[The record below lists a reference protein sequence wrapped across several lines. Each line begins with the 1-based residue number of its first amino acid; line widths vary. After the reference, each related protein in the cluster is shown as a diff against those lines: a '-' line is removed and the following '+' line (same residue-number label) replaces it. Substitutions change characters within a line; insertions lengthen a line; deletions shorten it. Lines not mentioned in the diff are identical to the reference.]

1 MQDKIDLR
9 ELAVDRSAENRS
21 PAEHHKRHFTTR
33 YLLPGMLILGFM
45 GVLGWSLKDRLL
57 PAHKVTVIPVHV
69 TRSQSQQAGTPLF
82 KSAGWVEPRPTPI
95 YVPALA
101 PGVVKNLLVVE
112 DQVLKKGDPVAI
124 LVSEDAD
131 LSRKR
136 AQADL
141 QLAEA
146 ELKSAQINFDKPV
159 HLQAA
164 LSEAE
169 SELAKTNTVLANLP
183 FETDRAE
190 ARQKLAQQDLLGK
203 KNSQG
208 VVSGLELDEAES
220 EAKAATALVKELQQ
234 RQKFLDAEQR
244 ALVLRRDALQEQL
257 QLKTEEQRALL
268 KSQALVAAAQ
278 VSLQQAELTFQ
289 RMTVMAPR
297 NGRVLNLLASD
308 GTHLQGGPGMGGK
321 HDGGAVITM
330 YQPEKLQIRVDVR
343 FEDLPQ
349 VQRGQPVQIESP
361 AVPQPLQGTV
371 LFLSS
376 LADIQKNTL
385 EIKVAIE
392 DSPEVIKP
400 EMLVDV
406 TFLAP
411 NTTGDRKISNE
422 SVHLFVPKNLV
433 RQEGDRSFVWVADQ
447 QSGTARK
454 TLVQTGTRGSRNLI
468 EVTSGL
474 TETSKLISSS
484 TDGLSEQGRIRVTGE
499 SPTPSDAN
507 SAPTSP

>member
-1 MQDKIDLR
+1 MQDKIDLQ
-9 ELAVDRSAENRS
+9 ELAVDRSAESHS
-21 PAEHHKRHFTTR
+21 PARQHKRHFITR
-33 YLLPGMLILGFM
+33 YLLPAILILGFL
-45 GVLGWSLKDRLL
+45 GVLCWSLKDRLL
-57 PAHKVTVIPVHV
+57 PAYNVTVVPVHV

-124 LVSEDAD
+124 LISEDAD
-131 LSRKR
+131 LTRKR
-136 AQADL
+136 ARADL
-141 QLAEA
+141 QLVEA

-169 SELAKTNTVLANLP
+169 ADLAKANTALANLP

-203 KNSQG
+203 KNSKG
-208 VVSGLELDEAES
+208 VVSGLEIDKAES
-220 EAKAATALVKELQQ
+220 EVKAATALVKELQQ

-257 QLKTEEQRALL
+257 QLKTEEKRSLL
-268 KSQALVAAAQ
+268 KAQALVAAAQ
-278 VSLQQAELTFQ
+278 VSLQEAELAFQ
-289 RMTVMAPR
+289 RMTVLAPR

-308 GTHLQGGPGMGGK
+308 GTHVQGGPGMGGR

-330 YQPEKLQIRVDVR
+330 YQPEKLQVRVDVR

-361 AVPQPLQGTV
+361 AVPRTLQGTV

-411 NTTGDRKISNE
+411 KTTGASKVSRE
-422 SVHLFVPKNLV
+422 SVHLFIPKNLV
-433 RQEGDRSFVWVADQ
+433 LQEGDESFVWVADQ

-454 TLVQTGTRGSRNLI
+454 TLVQTGSRGSRNLI

-484 TDGLSEQGRIRVTGE
+484 TDGLREQGRIRVTGE